1 MATFDAESKWLACL
15 HACLVVVANDI
26 IFLINLYEHFCIQSV
41 LIFMLMN
48 FKRMVKGQCPI
59 MKALHA
65 MDIHVHTHTHTD
77 GTPGRINGEFVSDL
91 RYSTFRVADLILQG
105 RMVRNHGLYTR

>member
-1 MATFDAESKWLACL
+1 MATFDAESKWLACM

-65 MDIHVHTHTHTD
+65 MDIHVHTHIRTVHRDVLTVNLLAIF
-77 GTPGRINGEFVSDL
+77 GTARSALP
-91 RYSTFRVADLILQG
+91 T
-105 RMVRNHGLYTR
+105 